1 MRREQVSW
9 GQWEDRMR
17 IRFSMLSALVAIA
30 LLWPGLYWL
39 YREALSQEQQ
49 RMRDMLEHYAIH
61 LETATQAMGVDLVN
75 VDSATDRKVRP
86 LFRDPLMGQTMY
98 PFVVQPSGE
107 VRFHFFRRNARLS
120 QEALVEMGRSPQR
133 CGTMAYNFGDALE
146 GNLEISYYYSQS
158 LRVYVAVEHDRNIDS
173 TLRGALRR
181 VMVLVLIL
189 SFLAVWLLVYLVVQ
203 RPVQNVVALRSR
215 LEALARGEHP
225 ATLEKRKGADIL
237 VVSEEV
243 NKLIEG
249 LGKTAAFALEIG
261 QQNFSAEYE
270 PLGPNDVL
278 GNALLEM
285 RGRIKIGMEQAAKQK
300 EEESLRNWMNSSIA
314 EFGRILREHGNDIQG
329 LTDNVLQQ
337 LVTHLG
343 AVEGGFYITEMEG
356 QDTYLRLQSSV
367 AYGRKKY
374 LEDRVAFG
382 EGLVGTCALEREM
395 TYLTEIP
402 ADYCT
407 ITSGIGEAPPRA
419 LLLMPLKSG
428 EELYGVI
435 EMATL
440 TAFSPHEIQFVQ
452 QLSESIAS
460 TLMSAQSNERTA
472 ILLQES
478 QAQRQ
483 KMHEQE
489 EAMRQNLEEVRATQ
503 EAMVQRREQL
513 LHLERA
519 LSASFLYGEV
529 SEVLV
534 LRSCNQRM
542 AQLGEEWGLPFWK
555 GSNLLEV
562 LREGDP
568 AASVEGVAEQ
578 AEKGQVY
585 TVVVRIAQ
593 EGTWLMLQLSLSSKE
608 LDSGEHGY
616 YVLGAAFTQRC
627 EKVREG
633 EDEGEHTL

>member
-1 MRREQVSW
+1 
-9 GQWEDRMR
+9 
-17 IRFSMLSALVAIA
+17 
-30 LLWPGLYWL
+30 
-39 YREALSQEQQ
+39 
-49 RMRDMLEHYAIH
+49 
-61 LETATQAMGVDLVN
+61 
-75 VDSATDRKVRP
+75 
-86 LFRDPLMGQTMY
+86 
-98 PFVVQPSGE
+98 
-107 VRFHFFRRNARLS
+107 
-120 QEALVEMGRSPQR
+120 
-133 CGTMAYNFGDALE
+133 
-146 GNLEISYYYSQS
+146 
-158 LRVYVAVEHDRNIDS
+158 
-173 TLRGALRR
+173 
-181 VMVLVLIL
+181 
-189 SFLAVWLLVYLVVQ
+189 
-203 RPVQNVVALRSR
+203 
-215 LEALARGEHP
+215 
-225 ATLEKRKGADIL
+225 
-237 VVSEEV
+237 
-243 NKLIEG
+243 
-249 LGKTAAFALEIG
+249 
-261 QQNFSAEYE
+261 
-270 PLGPNDVL
+270 
-278 GNALLEM
+278 
-285 RGRIKIGMEQAAKQK
+285 
-300 EEESLRNWMNSSIA
+300 
-314 EFGRILREHGNDIQG
+314 
-329 LTDNVLQQ
+329 
-337 LVTHLG
+337 
-343 AVEGGFYITEMEG
+343 
-356 QDTYLRLQSSV
+356 
-367 AYGRKKY
+367 
-374 LEDRVAFG
+374 
-382 EGLVGTCALEREM
+382 M

-472 ILLQES
+472 ILLKES

-529 SEVLV
+529 SEALV